1 MHGPAQTAATGDT
14 DSGQVSGGP
23 SAGLTPLADFAAEP
37 GMRARWAAL
46 LHRSAHPNP
55 FYGPDFLIPLAER
68 LGPGGGLAIAWV
80 RAQSAE
86 GSRLVGLLPVLMP
99 ARGALRRT
107 LVALGLAADG
117 PEAFVHPMVVDTTPL
132 LDRDAAVP
140 AAAAL
145 VRHLAT
151 QAPGTLLRLRFLREG
166 LASEALAE
174 AVASLSLPHAPI
186 SRFARA
192 GLAADSAPVAGRRLR
207 DLRRDARRLSEHGT
221 IAFETLTG
229 AGVEAGREA
238 FLALEASGWKGRAG
252 TALAEAPDRLAFA
265 REALSARA
273 AAPAIAIDLMR
284 LDGRP
289 IAASIHLLAGE
300 AGGTFKCAFDE
311 AYARGS
317 PGVQLDAYTARALAD
332 GSLPARSLD
341 SCAAPGHPV
350 EGLWPER
357 LGFRDEAIL
366 LAPAAEPTRLARLLA
381 GIARRETARA
391 TLKRLAKRLL
401 RRKTTAARG

>member
-1 MHGPAQTAATGDT
+1 MHGPAERAATGDT
-14 DSGQVSGGP
+14 DAGFLANGL
-23 SAGLTPLADFAAEP
+23 ATGLTPLAEFAAEP
-37 GMRARWAAL
+37 GTRAQWAAL
-46 LHRSAHPNP
+46 LHRSAHQNP
-55 FYGPDFLIPLAER
+55 FYGPDFLIPLTER
-68 LGPGGGLAIAWV
+68 LAPEGAVAIAWA
-80 RAQSAE
+80 RAESAE
-86 GSRLVGLLPVLMP
+86 GPRLVGLLPVRMP
-99 ARGALRRT
+99 GRGTLRRA

-132 LDRDAAVP
+132 LDADTAGPV
-140 AAAAL
+140 AAAIL
-145 VRHLAT
+145 NHLAS

-166 LASEALAE
+166 PASEALGE
-174 AVASLSLPHAPI
+174 AAAALSLPRAPI
-186 SRFARA
+186 ARFARA
-192 GLAADSAPVAGRRLR
+192 GLASDSAPVSGRRLR

-229 AGVEAGREA
+229 AAIEAGREV
-238 FLALEASGWKGRAG
+238 FLTLEASGWKGRAG
-252 TALAEAPDRLAFA
+252 TALADAPDRLAFA
-265 REALSARA
+265 RDALCARA

-289 IAASIHLLAGE
+289 IAASVHLLAGA

-311 AYARGS
+311 AFARGS
-317 PGVQLDAYTARALAD
+317 PGVQLDAYTARAIAQ
-332 GSLPARSLD
+332 GALPVRALD

-366 LAPAAEPTRLARLLA
+366 LAPDPEPTRLARLLA

-391 TLKRLAKRLL
+391 ALKRLAKRVL

>member
-1 MHGPAQTAATGDT
+1 MHGPAERAATGDT
-14 DSGQVSGGP
+14 DAARIPGGLA
-23 SAGLTPLADFAAEP
+23 AGLTPLAEFAAEP
-37 GMRARWAAL
+37 GTRAQWAAL
-46 LHRSAHPNP
+46 LHRSVHQNP

-68 LGPGGGLAIAWV
+68 LVPGGGLAIAWV

-86 GSRLVGLLPVLMP
+86 GSRLVGLLPVRMP

-107 LVALGLAADG
+107 LVALGLVAEG
-117 PEAFVHPMVVDTTPL
+117 PETFVHPMVVDTTPL
-132 LDRDAAVP
+132 LDTDAVGP
-140 AAAAL
+140 AALAL
-145 VRHLAT
+145 VRHLAME
-151 QAPGTLLRLRFLREG
+151 APGTLLRLRFLREG
-166 LASEALAE
+166 PVTEALAE
-174 AVASLSLPHAPI
+174 AAASLSLPHAPI
-186 SRFARA
+186 ARFARA
-192 GLAADSAPVAGRRLR
+192 GLGADGAPLSGRRLR

-221 IAFETLTG
+221 ITFETSTG
-229 AGVEAGREA
+229 AGVDAGREA

-252 TALAEAPDRLAFA
+252 TALADAPDRLAFA

-289 IAASIHLLAGE
+289 IAASVHLLAGE

-311 AYARGS
+311 VFARGS
-317 PGVQLDAYTARALAD
+317 PGVQLDAYTARALAQ
-332 GSLPARSLD
+332 GLLSVKSLD

-366 LAPAAEPTRLARLLA
+366 LAPDAEPTRLARLLA
-381 GIARRETARA
+381 GIARRETVRA
-391 TLKRLAKRLL
+391 ALKRLAKRLL